1 MIESIWPGIT
11 MTGTLNVWELLTLV
25 SILVS
30 LFYCCAAIL
39 YLRRIALGLEKI
51 SDHLGAEKK
60 PEE

>member
-1 MIESIWPGIT
+1 MDCIWPGISNLS
-11 MTGTLNVWELLTLV
+11 TLNVWELLTLV

-51 SDHLGAEKK
+51 SDNLGAQKK
-60 PEE
+60 SEE